1 MSKNNVEN
9 EKENVQEVAKE
20 IISEV
25 QETINNVVD
34 EDKPKKGGFLKKVK
48 KFVIPALCFVGG
60 VAAKTI
66 FDTIVGG
73 NDSVADLPVPD
84 GASSVTVADG
94 VQTVN
99 F

>member
-9 EKENVQEVAKE
+9 EKENAQEVAD
-20 IISEV
+20 EV
-25 QETINNVVD
+25 TTEAQETFNNVAD

-48 KFVIPALCFVGG
+48 KYVVPALCFVGG

-73 NDSVADLPVPD
+73 NDSAADLPVPD
-84 GASSVTVADG
+84 GVNSSTVADG